1 MFLDGREKV
10 GGMKNWVKSAKSNE
24 RVEGRR
30 GQYTEQLPLQKWDI
44 KEWAGRPFFGRA
56 AQKRGGPP

>member
-44 KEWAGRPFFGRA
+44 KV
-56 AQKRGGPP
+56 